1 MVVTAPEDLNG
12 TRTSLSLRNLCTV
25 LITNESNRTEYCEL
39 FSWIH
44 SKSHLKELILDC
56 MPRAQLSSLTGGL

>member
-1 MVVTAPEDLNG
+1 MTELALTSVYLYRSYGMVLTAPEDLNG

-25 LITNESNRTEYCEL
+25 LLTNESNRTEYCEL

-44 SKSHLKELILDC
+44 SKSYLK
-56 MPRAQLSSLTGGL
+56 